1 MLDVIN
7 FHVYIQCQ
15 LLSQM
20 HFPKRQLPRGI
31 FPNDNFRRGNFPT
44 EQFPKQQLPKS
55 CLATVLS
62 PLATALSAHC
72 SLRLLR
78 KPYLTLGKFSLG
90 KLHIW
95 EVAPSKIVIR
105 ENTQHQLHSLSKLN
119 IYRLCRLYLS
129 VFQRFRNHY
138 EISVN
143 GKKGP

>member
-31 FPNDNFRRGNFPT
+31 FPNDNFRSGNFPP
-44 EQFPKQQLPKS
+44 EQFSKQQLPKS

-72 SLRLLR
+72 SLSAPQKALPNPWKVFAWEITHLGSC
-78 KPYLTLGKFSLG
+78 PFGNCHLGKYPTPITFFVKAKYLQALQALF
-90 KLHIW
+90 KCVL
-95 EVAPSKIVIR
+95 EVS
-105 ENTQHQLHSLSKLN
+105 
-119 IYRLCRLYLS
+119 
-129 VFQRFRNHY
+129 
-138 EISVN
+138 
-143 GKKGP
+143 